1 MSKVWS
7 ASVGPHGARVWV
19 AERTFGGPV
28 ALHYGH
34 PGRGRTRRSL
44 GFHVRA
50 IDGKLIAAAVTRAK
64 QKAGQLSNRLIA
76 GELPAEQAVTLGEV
90 FGCYRR
96 EIVAHQHR
104 KHQADTSSALDFWQN
119 FLGRGFDIAKFGTRE
134 WNAACRARE
143 SGARDVRGRSVSDSS
158 GRSPVGPRTVA
169 KTLAVLRH
177 VCRFAT
183 CYRRPDG
190 SFLLDVDPTRGL
202 PLPRER
208 NPARP
213 ICDDQRLTQL
223 LEVADR
229 VAMGRAGRERSYLR
243 ELLILAAHSGRRI
256 GAIVALRWSDWS
268 PDRGS
273 YGMLRWRADSDKLGQ
288 EWIAP
293 VSPEVREALES
304 LRADRPGGEAWIFPA
319 PRSEGHVRVDVTRSW
334 LRRAEE
340 LAELD
345 HPRGFGW
352 HSLRRMWATKRKHLS
367 VQDVAAVGGWRQT
380 QTLQDLY
387 QRADLETMEAVVMGD
402 RALRIGV
409 GT

>member
-1 MSKVWS
+1 M
-7 ASVGPHGARVWV
+7 
-19 AERTFGGPV
+19 
-28 ALHYGH
+28 
-34 PGRGRTRRSL
+34 
-44 GFHVRA
+44 
-50 IDGKLIAAAVTRAK
+50 
-64 QKAGQLSNRLIA
+64 
-76 GELPAEQAVTLGEV
+76 
-90 FGCYRR
+90 
-96 EIVAHQHR
+96 
-104 KHQADTSSALDFWQN
+104 
-119 FLGRGFDIAKFGTRE
+119 
-134 WNAACRARE
+134 
-143 SGARDVRGRSVSDSS
+143 
-158 GRSPVGPRTVA
+158 
-169 KTLAVLRH
+169 
-177 VCRFAT
+177 CRFAT
-183 CYRRPDG
+183 CHRRPDG

-213 ICDDQRLTQL
+213 ICDDQRLAQL
-223 LEVADR
+223 LEVADQ
-229 VAMGRAGRERSYLR
+229 VSMGRAGRERSYLR

-293 VSPEVREALES
+293 VSPEVRDALEAL
-304 LRADRPGGEAWIFPA
+304 RAERPGVGEAWIFPA
-319 PRSEGHVRVDVTRSW
+319 PRSEGHVRVDVTRHW

-367 VQDVAAVGGWRQT
+367 VQDVAAVGGWKQT
-380 QTLQDLY
+380 QALQDLY
-387 QRADLETMEAVVMGD
+387 QRADLETMEAVVMGE